1 MRRAHGIAT
10 IPVLGITAAVGLAV
24 GVSGYAFIYAQ
35 GASYLTNDP
44 AACANCHVMQGHY
57 DAWRQST
64 HHFAAVCND
73 CHTPASPIAKYLV
86 KAENGFHHS
95 MAFTLGGYPD
105 NIRAR
110 PASLKVVNDQ
120 CKRCHAQVAQ
130 NMSGP
135 AADGDALDCIRCHA
149 SVGHLR

>member
-1 MRRAHGIAT
+1 MRRAHGIVT
-10 IPVLGITAAVGLAV
+10 IPVLGITIAVGLAV
-24 GVSGYAFIYAQ
+24 GVSGYAFFYAR

-44 AACANCHVMQGHY
+44 MACANCHVMQGHY
-57 DAWRQST
+57 DAWRQSP
-64 HHFAAVCND
+64 HHGAAVCND
-73 CHTPASPIAKYLV
+73 CHTPSAPIAKYLV

-95 MAFTLGGYPD
+95 LAFTLGGYPE

-120 CKRCHAQVAQ
+120 CKHCHAEVAQ
-130 NMSGP
+130 AMSGT
-135 AADGDALDCIRCHA
+135 AADAAALDCIRCHA